1 MVHGSGRKQ
10 KGLTLLEVLIALV
23 LTSYIVTLLGQILLQ
38 SMRVEQS
45 LETGRFEQS
54 VLRLRV
60 GMLRESI
67 RSAIPVRVGAGL
79 VFEGQGSALRFQS
92 VASPYESTGAVGSL
106 EISFRYDSSSDSSG
120 LYVRLI
126 DQAESTM
133 SAATSATKLLG
144 WPGRKGYFRYLDHQ
158 GQWHADW
165 IQTPTSERRVLP
177 VAVAIETG
185 LPEWPRLLV
194 QVDASAVPPPTLKE
208 LESL

>member
-1 MVHGSGRKQ
+1 MHCSDSKHR
-10 KGLTLLEVLIALV
+10 GLTLLEVLIALV
-23 LTSYIVTLLGQILLQ
+23 LTSYVVTMLGQILHQ
-38 SMRVEQS
+38 AMRVEQS

-67 RSAIPVRVGAGL
+67 RSALPVRSGAEGA
-79 VFEGQGSALRFQS
+79 FEGQGGVLRFQS
-92 VASPYESTGAVGSL
+92 VASPFQSKGAVGSL

-120 LYVRLI
+120 LYVRPINQGASSLS
-126 DQAESTM
+126 DVV
-133 SAATSATKLLG
+133 AATRLLV
-144 WPGRKGYFRYLDHQ
+144 WSGRKGYFRYMDHQ
-158 GQWHADW
+158 GQWHEDW
-165 IQTPTSERRVLP
+165 MQTPASERRVLP

-194 QVDASAVPPPTLKE
+194 QVDASAVAPPTLKE